1 MNKDQTKFNVIGI
14 DWHEMAQDP
23 DYYMAAKNTETVGKF
38 IGKELVIDILINNLD
53 QNPKKIHA
61 IGHSLGA
68 HISGHIGREVKKR
81 YNAKIGRVTGIS
93 QNSTIIHPK
102 KHVKCEIAINV
113 VFQVWIQ
120 QSHIFTK
127 LLKTIKNSYISGC
140 NLQMQNLSIS
150 STQMQMRPQKEVW
163 LTF

>member
-1 MNKDQTKFNVIGI
+1 MSLHNIKMVPKPNVYMNKDQTKFNVIGI

-68 HISGHIGREVKKR
+68 HVSGHIGREVQNSN
-81 YNAKIGRVTGIS
+81 NAKIGRVTGMP
-93 QNSTIIHPK
+93 QNPSIQTVKSKFATIL
-102 KHVKCEIAINV
+102 
-113 VFQVWIQ
+113 FLQVWIQ
-120 QSHIFTK
+120 RSHISTK
-127 LLKTIKNSYISGC
+127 LLKIMENS
-140 NLQMQNLSIS
+140 
-150 STQMQMRPQKEVW
+150 
-163 LTF
+163 